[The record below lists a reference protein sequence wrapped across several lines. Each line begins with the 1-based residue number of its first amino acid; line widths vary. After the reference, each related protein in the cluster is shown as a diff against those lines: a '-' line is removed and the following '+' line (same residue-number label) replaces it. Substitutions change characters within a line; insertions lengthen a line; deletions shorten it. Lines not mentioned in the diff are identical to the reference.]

1 MIGQHA
7 NIAIEAVT
15 GAEVITGSTRM
26 KAGTAQKMILNM
38 ISTGIMIRQG
48 KVYQNVM
55 IDVLP
60 TNEKLVERAERII
73 QTTTN
78 VSLEK
83 AAKILRDADKDVG
96 LAIVMA
102 KTGLKKNDAQLLLK
116 EHQNNVSS
124 VLKEE

>member
-1 MIGQHA
+1 
-7 NIAIEAVT
+7 
-15 GAEVITGSTRM
+15 M

-60 TNEKLVERAERII
+60 TNEKLVERAKRII
-73 QTTTN
+73 QVAAD
-78 VSLEK
+78 VSLKE
-83 AAKILRDADKDVG
+83 AATALETANKDVG

-102 KTGLKKNDAQLLLK
+102 KTGLNKDMAQALLK

-124 VLKEE
+124 VLKESRHDN